1 MFAMNLV
8 TRDDEIADKVK
19 QTLARHFQ
27 AVYNISSD
35 EDVNEVGYIF
45 IFQGSN
51 YCLDINMKARNFI
64 FISFSWNI
72 QLDFLKRNLLF

>member
-1 MFAMNLV
+1 MNLV

-64 FISFSWNI
+64 FISFS
-72 QLDFLKRNLLF
+72 